1 MFRKWFRRLT
11 SGKKGPSP
19 ERDSISPVNE
29 QREDSVGRLIT
40 EAEQTLDSED
50 KILLKKLSGR
60 SISDFSWWEERTGK
74 RAEYSL
80 KKFLK
85 LRLVKRPGPEDVLH
99 FMSNEELKKL
109 LSSYGLKKSGRKE
122 ELVNR
127 LLNNVGLADLKNAI
141 PKSLYKTWAL
151 TEVGKEVVKNFDKY
165 LSAKK
170 QEVEKE
176 AFQLLLDGNL
186 DRAARLVLDLR
197 DLKMEAYGL
206 GISNEELK
214 KELKREAKKWLAYS
228 YRDLDTTEELKR
240 KAGAAIALGAL
251 FGDSMRYGAK
261 YLQDI
266 FPDDFP
272 CPSLKKFA
280 DEHPEVYMV
289 PRKKTPKNLAK
300 VYIHYHLFRFINQD
314 KKRQILSLIRRGI
327 AVGIRIDVIDDCPI
341 CNTGVLYAVGGDIN
355 SIEKLPRHW
364 GCRCG
369 YEPILGRG

>member
-1 MFRKWFRRLT
+1 MFSKWLRGIL
-11 SGKKGPSP
+11 SGKKRPDMKRTAIEPAKQSGSM
-19 ERDSISPVNE
+19 ENNQIA
-29 QREDSVGRLIT
+29 
-40 EAEQTLDSED
+40 EAEQALDSED
-50 KILLKKLSGR
+50 KILLKKLPGR

-74 RAEYSL
+74 RVERSL
-80 KKFLK
+80 KKFLR
-85 LRLVKRPGPEDVLH
+85 LGLVKRPGPEDALY
-99 FMSNEELKKL
+99 FMTNAELKEI
-109 LSSYGLKKSGRKE
+109 LSSYGLKKSGKKE

-127 LLNNVGLADLKNAI
+127 LLDNVEQADLRKAI
-141 PKSLYKTWAL
+141 PKSLFRTWAL
-151 TEVGKEVVKNFDKY
+151 TEAGEETVRRFDEY
-165 LSAKK
+165 LSSKK

-176 AFQLLLDGNL
+176 AFQLLLDGNV

-206 GISNEELK
+206 GFSDEELK

-240 KAGAAIALGAL
+240 KAGAAIALGTL

-289 PRKKTPKNLAK
+289 PRKKTPKNLAV
-300 VYIHYHLFRFINQD
+300 VYIHYHLFRLMNQD
-314 KKRQILSLIRRGI
+314 KKRQIMSLIRRGI

-369 YEPILGRG
+369 YEPVLGRG